1 MRIKKFFAE
10 NYREA
15 LEQVKRQVGEE
26 ALILDTRPVERIPG
40 NKTGVEIIVALE
52 EEKPSVRTVAPEK
65 NYIDFPVENLFDEA
79 KDTSLRPLLMTLFS
93 QTDRGRLLGLKDHQ
107 MEMYSQLVDNGVDE
121 RLVSTILQKSEKDH
135 LHFPANIGGQRS
147 RLIDMIKKAIRCAG
161 QIELVEGAPRIVAL
175 VGATGVGKTTTIAK
189 LAADFAYRQGKK
201 VALISL
207 DAFRIGAIDQL
218 RLYGEIMQVPVDLAN
233 SVDDFESLLLR
244 HSDKDIVFVD
254 TMGRSHKD
262 QNYNG
267 ELKRYFSGVKHL
279 EKHLVLSLAS
289 DERLFDKCFQQFSS
303 LGIDRLIF
311 SKLDEGLKFGS
322 LLNFS
327 LRTRIPLSYYT
338 AGQRVPEDI
347 EIANKDTLIR
357 LIFS

>member
-1 MRIKKFFAE
+1 MRIKKFFAD

-15 LEQVKRQVGEE
+15 LDQVKRQVGED

-40 NKTGVEIIVALE
+40 NGTGVEIIVALE
-52 EEKPSVRTVAPEK
+52 EEKSSIRTEAPEK
-65 NYIDFPVENLFDEA
+65 DYIEFPVENLVDEA
-79 KDTSLRPLLMTLFS
+79 KDHSLRPLLLTLFS
-93 QTDRGRLLGLKDHQ
+93 QTERGRFLGLKDHQ
-107 MEMYSQLVDNGVDE
+107 MEIYSQLVDNGVDE
-121 RLVSTILQKSEKDH
+121 RLVSKILQKSEKDH
-135 LHFPANIGGQRS
+135 LNVPTGIEAQRG
-147 RLIDMIKKAIRCAG
+147 RLIDMIKKAIQCAG
-161 QIELVEGAPRIVAL
+161 PIELVEGGPRVVAL
-175 VGATGVGKTTTIAK
+175 VGPTGVGKTTTIAK

-233 SVDDFESLLLR
+233 SVADFESLLLQ
-244 HSDKDIVFVD
+244 HSNKDIIFVD

-262 QNYNG
+262 ENYTG
-267 ELKRYFSGVKHL
+267 ELKRYFSRVKHL

-289 DERLFDKCFQQFSS
+289 DERLFDKYFQQFSS

-338 AGQRVPEDI
+338 SGQRVPEDI
-347 EIANKDTLIR
+347 EVANKDTLIR
-357 LIFS
+357 LIFN